1 MRITL
6 AMDYINICFIK
17 FGELWYWNCDFE
29 CATLILRNRTWTN
42 WSLKKYFQSF
52 IGEDEVF
59 VALYTYEGRTDDDL
73 SFQEGKKRNS
83 TVLYR

>member
-1 MRITL
+1 MSSGFKIVTL
-6 AMDYINICFIK
+6 NVPPLSDLSYLSKLK
-17 FGELWYWNCDFE
+17 F
-29 CATLILRNRTWTN
+29 
-42 WSLKKYFQSF
+42 LKKYFQSF

-73 SFQEGKKRNS
+73 SFQEGKKRIS

>member
-1 MRITL
+1 MSSS
-6 AMDYINICFIK
+6 
-17 FGELWYWNCDFE
+17 FE
-29 CATLILRNRTWTN
+29 IEILNLLPLRTYRTWVN
-42 WSLKKYFQSF
+42 WKFKKYFQSF

>member
-1 MRITL
+1 
-6 AMDYINICFIK
+6 MDYIKICFIRFWWALVLK
-17 FGELWYWNCDFE
+17 LRFWMCHPYMTDLCTWVNWNF
-29 CATLILRNRTWTN
+29 
-42 WSLKKYFQSF
+42 KKYFQSF

-73 SFQEGKKRNS
+73 SFQEGKKRIS